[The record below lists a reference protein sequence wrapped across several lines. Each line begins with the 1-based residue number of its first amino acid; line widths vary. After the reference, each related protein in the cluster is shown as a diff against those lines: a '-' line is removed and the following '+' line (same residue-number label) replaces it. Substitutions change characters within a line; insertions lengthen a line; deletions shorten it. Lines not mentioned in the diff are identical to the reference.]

1 MTTRK
6 VYVHEINR
14 LKSAR
19 VSELYEA
26 MERQCL
32 PLYQK
37 HDIELVGY
45 WETVMGQGPW
55 PETIA
60 MWEFQSFDHYTRFI
74 RETYEPPDGNFA
86 LREWLEA
93 KCEWFTGT
101 DALLCFGAE
110 ATPSVAELRASG
122 VRAKMINHETVQTAP
137 NRQAEYSEL
146 LTEMWWKRCAEPAGR
161 ALIGL
166 YYAPWKNTRAI
177 NIWGQGAEWE
187 DVNPW
192 GGGDGWY
199 ETKDVQLWSTLGLE
213 VRKDFDD
220 RFAVPAPFST
230 VR

>member
-1 MTTRK
+1 MATRK

-14 LKSAR
+14 LRSGG
-19 VSELYEA
+19 VGELYEA
-26 MERQCL
+26 MERHCL

-37 HDIELVGY
+37 YDIELVGY

-74 RETYEPPDGNFA
+74 RDTYEPADGNFA
-86 LREWLEA
+86 LREWLDA
-93 KCEWFTGT
+93 KSVWFADT
-101 DALLCFGAE
+101 DALLCFGADV
-110 ATPSVAELRASG
+110 TPTVAELRKSRL
-122 VRAKMINHETVQTAP
+122 RAKMICHETVQTAP

-161 ALIGL
+161 SLIGL

-177 NIWGQGAEWE
+177 NIWGQGAEWD
-187 DVNPW
+187 DVKPW
-192 GGGDGWY
+192 GGADGWY